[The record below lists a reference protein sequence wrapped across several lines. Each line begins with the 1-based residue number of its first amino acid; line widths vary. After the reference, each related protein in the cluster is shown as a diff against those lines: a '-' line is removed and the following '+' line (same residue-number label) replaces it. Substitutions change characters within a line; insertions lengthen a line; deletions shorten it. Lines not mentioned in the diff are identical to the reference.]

1 MAFIRINLDH
11 QLFSSTPTDSL
22 LWLVVASSEEAVFS
36 ALIVSHKA
44 WNVIYFYFNV
54 WNSIFESYHTRVMEW
69 ALKEC
74 GFVNLSSNIF
84 QWFFFFIIGIM
95 LILYLE
101 NMMLVLR
108 RFGLICYRLNN
119 ILASYYFDTIV
130 EISYLLI
137 W

>member
-22 LWLVVASSEEAVFS
+22 LWLVVASSEEVVFS

-44 WNVIYFYFNV
+44 WNVIYFWKLPYTCYGMGSQGMRFRKFEFKYF
-54 WNSIFESYHTRVMEW
+54 SMI
-69 ALKEC
+69 
-74 GFVNLSSNIF
+74 
-84 QWFFFFIIGIM
+84 FFFIIGIM

>member
-1 MAFIRINLDH
+1 MGSQGMRFRKFEFKY
-11 QLFSSTPTDSL
+11 FSM
-22 LWLVVASSEEAVFS
+22 
-36 ALIVSHKA
+36 I
-44 WNVIYFYFNV
+44 
-54 WNSIFESYHTRVMEW
+54 
-69 ALKEC
+69 
-74 GFVNLSSNIF
+74 
-84 QWFFFFIIGIM
+84 FFFIIGIM

-137 W
+137 